1 MTLSTL
7 CIIYSCGNLIY
18 HLVYQEISS
27 LAFVLKNCFDL
38 RELHFYLF
46 IFFAYYELPFFLT
59 ICCERTTDTCSKT
72 VRLLNMCE
80 VILGTKQMTS
90 NSID

>member
-46 IFFAYYELPFFLT
+46 IFLRIMNCLFLT

-90 NSID
+90 NSIG